1 MIFKVAPLK
10 TMGKLLGI
18 LAALHLSGAVGVCA
32 DEVGVPKLPLLF
44 NAHERLE
51 KPDLSLVPRIR
62 FLTSTDFPPFNFIDP
77 AGRLSGFNIDLARA
91 ICSELG
97 IEAKCQVEAIP
108 FGDLSGALA
117 AGEGEAVIAGIA
129 VTEETRREGSFTR
142 PYMLL
147 PARFAVRIAAALEG
161 DDATAALNGKAVG
174 VLSGSAHEAMLKAFF
189 PDLQPRAYG
198 TRGDMLRGLEKGEV
212 PAVFS
217 DGIQLPFWV
226 NGTAS
231 KGCCKLF
238 DGPYY
243 STRFLGEGLS
253 IMTRRKDQGLAAAFD
268 YALASLSRDGKLQDI
283 FVRYFP
289 YGL

>member
-10 TMGKLLGI
+10 TRGKLIAILPLLFLLGVI
-18 LAALHLSGAVGVCA
+18 SVSAEEFDAPS
-32 DEVGVPKLPLLF
+32 LPLLF

-91 ICSELG
+91 ICTELA
-97 IEAKCQVEAIP
+97 IDAKCQVEAIP
-108 FGDLSGALA
+108 FSELSDALA
-117 AGEGEAVIAGIA
+117 AGEGEAVIAGVA
-129 VTEETRREGSFTR
+129 VTPETRRQASFTR

-147 PARFAVRIAAALEG
+147 PARFAVQSSAKLDG
-161 DDATAALNGKAVG
+161 GDATSALNGKPVG
-174 VLSGSAHEAMLKAFF
+174 VISGSAHEAMLKAFF
-189 PDLQPRAYG
+189 PDLRPRPYG

-217 DGIQLPFWV
+217 DGIQLPFWTD
-226 NGTAS
+226 GPAS

>member
-10 TMGKLLGI
+10 TRGKLIAI
-18 LAALHLSGAVGVCA
+18 LPLLFLIGVISVSA
-32 DEVGVPKLPLLF
+32 EEFDAPSLPLLF

-91 ICSELG
+91 ICTELA
-97 IEAKCQVEAIP
+97 IDAKCQVEAIP
-108 FGDLSGALA
+108 FAELSDALA
-117 AGEGEAVIAGIA
+117 AGEGEAVIAGVA
-129 VTEETRREGSFTR
+129 VTPETRRQASFTR

-147 PARFAVRIAAALEG
+147 PARFATQSSAKLDG
-161 DDATAALNGKAVG
+161 GDATAALNGKPVG
-174 VLSGSAHEAMLKAFF
+174 VISGSAHEAMLRAFF
-189 PDLQPRAYG
+189 PDLQPRLYSS
-198 TRGDMLRGLEKGEV
+198 RGDMLRGLEKGEI

-243 STRFLGEGLS
+243 SSRFLGEGLS

-268 YALASLSRDGKLQDI
+268 YALASLSRDGKLQEI